1 MSQETARDKER
12 LLQAQRIAAFS
23 ANLPL
28 HDLLT
33 VYLKDDNDEHR
44 RGMFCALIPNAL
56 VEKSLS
62 RPEWD
67 LMIGSGGPGAIQF
80 GAGEGSRTEYFRH
93 GNDDGIEPLILWRSF
108 DGLRDPYVEISEEF
122 RLFHNLFHDRKTDRF
137 YKFDDAGNEH
147 LVATIESNCVKIRL
161 LEIRQF
167 CAVRELHLAIYMD
180 SVEKSRHSL
189 SELGLAEG
197 GGDHVEALTV
207 YGLNHADCRDMR
219 DAKAISRLLAKRLV
233 PPLPKEKSGF
243 WGYGEPEP
251 AQFVDFV
258 IGVDD
263 DGNEVVSTSSE
274 AELSNYFGAI
284 PGRPHYLTPV
294 FFRKAVLDKYYQ
306 QAGKYSVE
314 PGYLR
319 CAGLWGMS
327 LDNHLDDYVVAWLGD
342 LGRDLPHQEQL
353 HWRSFNVPPAGG
365 MSQTFFR
372 QQILSEWAGTNHP
385 EHLFKYEYGALA
397 NDTHK
402 RLGWQVLLPLS
413 SEDQHYLRALRIPA
427 TDEQRDFDEVILAL
441 TKILVDSLNEKE
453 LNKLVAPAELAD
465 VKGSISRLE
474 KACTNCGVPDYED
487 HIRFLRDLQDLRSS
501 GAAHRKGSNYQK
513 IAEKLGMDAQ
523 SLRQVFEGLL
533 IKGLAFVRFLKSTA
547 ESGKLT
553 ITKP

>member
-1 MSQETARDKER
+1 MNQELARDAER
-12 LLQAQRIAAFS
+12 LLQAQRFAAFS

-44 RGMFCALIPNAL
+44 CGMFCALIPNAR
-56 VEKSLS
+56 VDKSLS
-62 RPEWD
+62 RPDWD
-67 LMIGSGGPGAIQF
+67 LMIGSGGPGVIQF

-93 GNDDGIEPLILWRSF
+93 GTDEGIEPLILLRTF

-122 RLFHNLFHDRKTDRF
+122 RLFHNLFHDKKTDRF

-147 LVATIESNCVKIRL
+147 LVATIGSNCVKIRL

-167 CAVRELHLAIYMD
+167 CSVREMHLAIYMD
-180 SVEKSRHSL
+180 SVERSRHSL
-189 SELGLAEG
+189 SDLGLAEG
-197 GGDHVEALTV
+197 GGDHAEALTV
-207 YGLNHADCRDMR
+207 YGLHNGEFPHMG
-219 DAKAISRLLAKRLV
+219 DAKAFSRLLAKRLV
-233 PPLPKEKSGF
+233 PPLPKEKSGL
-243 WGYGEPEP
+243 WGFCEPEP

-258 IGVDD
+258 IDVDD
-263 DGNEVVSTSSE
+263 DGNEVTSTSSE
-274 AELSNYFGAI
+274 AELSSYFGAN

-314 PGYLR
+314 AGYLR

-342 LGRDLPHQEQL
+342 LGRDLPYQEQL
-353 HWRSFNVPPAGG
+353 HWRSFNVPPAGS
-365 MSQTFFR
+365 MSHSFFR
-372 QQILSEWAGTNHP
+372 QQILSEWAGTTHP
-385 EHLFKYEYGALA
+385 EHLFKYEYNALA
-397 NDTHK
+397 NDTRK

-427 TDEQRDFDEVILAL
+427 TDEQRDFDEVLLAL

-453 LNKLVAPAELAD
+453 LNNLIAPADLSGL
-465 VKGSISRLE
+465 KGSISRLE
-474 KACTNCGVPDYED
+474 KACVNCGVPNYEI

-513 IAEKLGMDAQ
+513 IAERLGMDAQ
-523 SLRQVFEGLL
+523 SLRHVFEELL
-533 IKGLAFVRFLKSTA
+533 IKGLAFVRFLRATA
-547 ESGKLT
+547 ESGNFT
-553 ITKP
+553 TEKP